1 MKIIQICG
9 TNGAGKT
16 TLVKN
21 LLANGDFERDYIE
34 IDGKTKEY
42 WFDGEIAVIGKYN
55 SANCCGVDAGNYTG
69 ETLLKAIQAVA
80 EQIEPEI
87 IVFED
92 VRFGCSFAFKQKL
105 AYFAQIGGYK
115 YVLVNLIA
123 RLEITCERVLNR
135 SGNVNADYDAMR
147 GKARGVINSSRKAAA
162 CGAKVLFYDTG
173 KNGKGD
179 TLAFLLGVI
188 NG

>member
-21 LLANGDFERDYIE
+21 LLANGDFERREISIE
-34 IDGKTKEY
+34 AKAKEY
-42 WFDGEIAVIGKYN
+42 WFDGEIAVVGKYN
-55 SANCCGVDAGNYTG
+55 QANCCGVDAGNYSG
-69 ETLLKAIQAVA
+69 QTLITTIQSVA
-80 EQIEPEI
+80 QTEKPEI

-92 VRFGCSFAFKQKL
+92 VRFGGSFAFKQKL
-105 AYFAQIGGYK
+105 AEIAQKNGWD

-123 RLEITCERVLNR
+123 GLEITCDRVLNR

-147 GKARGVINSSRKAAA
+147 SKARGVINSSRKASS
-162 CGAKVLFYDTG
+162 CGARVLFFDTG
-173 KNGKGD
+173 KNGKGN